1 MADKIF
7 GKGLNPIPLKLVA
20 TPVVTPAFNAASQ
33 PVYIAGLGNVTA
45 LKGAAVAN
53 LAALTAVAAV
63 AAPTKAEFDKV
74 VVDLEAARATLNA
87 LLASLR
93 AANLI
98 A

>member
-7 GKGLNPIPLKLVA
+7 GKGLSPIPLKLVA
-20 TPVVTPAFNAASQ
+20 TPVVPPAFNAELL
-33 PVYIAGLGNVTA
+33 PVYISGLGNVGA

-53 LAALTAVAAV
+53 ATDAASALTQ
-63 AAPTKAEFDKV
+63 
-74 VVDLEAARATLNA
+74 LNA